1 MKRFNFKWAARF
13 AAIALVLCTALS
25 LFAACS
31 EQERETTA
39 DTSPIFECDGIEL
52 PLFFYEFMMSRVKG
66 SLARN
71 QHKVTDPDFW
81 YTVIEGDGR
90 TYEEFYNDYVLER
103 CKYYLAALVIF
114 EQEGLTLPKSKLQEI
129 EEEVQFYIDYDGKGS
144 EEDFS
149 ASIRKLGVDA
159 EALRRCYIIEAKY
172 EYLMSYLYG
181 DGELIGDIVKEEYY
195 QDNYIRFKQ
204 ILFRKYEYEYQYYEY
219 NDKEYLM
226 YFDSSTGKPIYDTK
240 NGEVRYDEKGNRLR
254 DNYGVTMYFD
264 EDGNVL
270 YDTKN
275 GKPSEK
281 LDEKGNAI
289 KIYYGDAQLF
299 SRLAEANEIAASIE
313 KGDYSSFEAKLTEV
327 NEAEMI
333 FETFTDGYYLSHLEE
348 EKYFEY
354 EYIKVILA
362 GLEDMDVGEVAVI
375 ESEHGYHVVMRYALD
390 EAKYNDS
397 EYSYWFGDLAN
408 KIILDLFNQKIDEV
422 LPEIIVNE
430 ENIAKARSI
439 TRVGIN
445 YDY

>member
-1 MKRFNFKWAARF
+1 MKKFDFKWTSARI
-13 AAIALVLCTALS
+13 AAIVLVICTLLS
-25 LFAACS
+25 LFASCTD
-31 EQERETTA
+31 QERATTA

-71 QHKVTDPDFW
+71 KHKVTDPDFW

-90 TYEEFYNDYVLER
+90 TYEEFYNEYVLER

-129 EEEVQFYIDYDGKGS
+129 EEEVQFYIEYDGKGS
-144 EEDFS
+144 EDDFS
-149 ASIRKLGVDA
+149 ASIKKYGIDA

-172 EYLMSYLYG
+172 EYLMNYLYG
-181 DGELIGDIVKEEYY
+181 DGELIGDVVKDEYY
-195 QDNYIRFKQ
+195 KENYIRFKQ
-204 ILFRKYEYEYQYYEY
+204 ILFRKYKYEYQYDEQG
-219 NDKEYLM
+219 NLM
-226 YFDSSTGKPIYDTK
+226 YFDPATGKPVYDTK
-240 NGEVRYDEKGNRLR
+240 NGGVKYDEKGSRLK
-254 DNYGVTMYFD
+254 DKYGVTIYFD
-264 EDGNVL
+264 ETGKIL
-270 YDTKN
+270 YDTKI
-275 GKPSEK
+275 GRPSEK

-289 KIYYGDAQLF
+289 KIYYGDVQLY
-299 SRLAEANEIAASIE
+299 SRLAEANEIANAIKKE
-313 KGDYSSFEAKLTEV
+313 DYASFEAKLAEV
-327 NEAEMI
+327 NEEEMI
-333 FETFTDGYYLSHLEE
+333 FETFTDGYYLSRLEE
-348 EKYFEY
+348 ENYFDY

-362 GLEDMDVGEVAVI
+362 GLEDMDVGEVMVI

-390 EAKYNDS
+390 DSKYNDS
-397 EYSYWFGDLAN
+397 DYTYWFGDLDN
-408 KIILDLFNQKIDEV
+408 KIIFDLFGKKIDEV